1 MKKFLI
7 LISAIFFAFSC
18 DSDNA
23 EELQPV
29 EAEPETE
36 QPTTTTDPVNA
47 KVTYENDIVPILVG
61 DCLRC
66 HGEQVSSGAPP
77 GTEWTTFENVKSNA
91 NLIRARIN
99 SMSNPMPPG
108 RLIAQS
114 ARNKFD
120 QWIEDGLL
128 EK

>member
-47 KVTYENDIVPILVG
+47 KITYEKDIVLILRG
-61 DCLRC
+61 DCFNC
-66 HGEQVSSGAPP
+66 HNDPVRNGAPG
-77 GTEWTTFENVKSNA
+77 GTEWTTFENVKNNA
-91 NLIRARIN
+91 NIIRARIN
-99 SMSNPMPPG
+99 SMSNPMPPN
-108 RLIAQS
+108 RLITQS
-114 ARNKFD
+114 ARDKFD